1 MPPASVTPHRY
12 EANDEIGAVLC
23 CLPRLTHPCAERLT
37 VRRVHKDTA
46 RPFLGEPIVFAREV
60 TSALR
65 VVGCGTRVKVER
77 PIFRLLLSKE
87 CRGGRPIISSGGAH
101 NL

>member
-1 MPPASVTPHRY
+1 EADDDFRTVTRR
-12 EANDEIGAVLC
+12 LKC
-23 CLPRLTHPCAERLT
+23 LTHPCAERLT

-65 VVGCGTRVKVER
+65 VVGCGTRVEVER
-77 PIFRLLLSKE
+77 PKLRFLLAKE
-87 CRGGRPIISSGGAH
+87 CRGGRPIIPSGGAH
-101 NL
+101 NLLAASKLAVP